1 MGASGTLDAVTAMP
15 TAPRR
20 AHPRGTRRPSPRGQ
34 VALATLGLLAAL
46 PATLATGL
54 RVVAPTTERWA
65 KAAAFIPYGL
75 AFWLP
80 AVVLLALAA
89 VRAWRHHS
97 SGRGTLTVLSLLAAA
112 GLAATVAW
120 HAPAFIADGRA
131 TTTAPLTVVSLNAA
145 QAADPAAVASAAQGA
160 DVVVFVE
167 AANEWVE
174 SLPSSF
180 HQEFSHLAPV
190 STDGGSVIFSRHPIS
205 SSEALPAS
213 SFQQWAAIVDTPQLG
228 EVRVVG
234 VHPCNPYC
242 RAGLWAQEG
251 ATLRGWLADLD
262 RSIPTVVAGDFN
274 AVDDHVTMRALYADG
289 WRSAAHLAGAGFVR
303 TWPANRRFPPMI
315 GIDHVLVDGRLT
327 ATAFSTFHVPGTDHL
342 GVRAVIA
349 GTGVQ

>member
-1 MGASGTLDAVTAMP
+1 M
-15 TAPRR
+15 
-20 AHPRGTRRPSPRGQ
+20 
-34 VALATLGLLAAL
+34 ALATLGLLAAL

-54 RVVAPTTERWA
+54 RVLSPTTERWA

-75 AFWLP
+75 VFWLP
-80 AVVLLALAA
+80 AAVLLALAA
-89 VRAWRHHS
+89 VRAWRHRS
-97 SGRGTLTVLSLLAAA
+97 SGRVTLSLLSLVTVA
-112 GLAATVAW
+112 GLGATIVW
-120 HAPAFIADGRA
+120 HAPAFTVDQQA
-131 TTTAPLTVVSLNAA
+131 TTTAPLTVVSLNVA
-145 QAADPAAVASAAQGA
+145 QTADPAAVARAAQGA
-160 DVVVFVE
+160 DVVVFLE
-167 AANEWVE
+167 AAQHWAQ
-174 SLPSSF
+174 SMPASF
-180 HQEFSHLAPV
+180 RQEFPYQGPEPGDVEDA
-190 STDGGSVIFSRHPIS
+190 VIFSRHPVTPMGPLPTS
-205 SSEALPAS
+205 SMG
-213 SFQQWAAIVDTPQLG
+213 QWTATVDTPQLG

-242 RAGLWAQEG
+242 RGGLWAQEA

-303 TWPANRRFPPMI
+303 TWPANRRIPPMI
-315 GIDHVLVDGRLT
+315 GIDHVLVDQRLT